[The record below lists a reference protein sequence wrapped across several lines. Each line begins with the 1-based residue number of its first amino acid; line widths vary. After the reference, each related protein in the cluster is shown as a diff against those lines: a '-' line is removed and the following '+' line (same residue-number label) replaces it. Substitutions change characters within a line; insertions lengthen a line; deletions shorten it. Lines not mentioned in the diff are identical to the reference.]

1 MPSGWA
7 DCSAVAG
14 AVAVDRDVGP
24 TRGGQRIKFPG
35 KRADSDPMDRLRRF
49 VVVPLAL
56 ASLTGLAAFGVHT
69 LVGDDGSLGTFFD
82 TRLYYGLLIA
92 ALALCTVRAVAIP
105 EQRSAWAL
113 LAAGLAV
120 WTAADVY
127 WLVALADRSDPP
139 FPSLSDAGYLAY
151 FPLVYAGLFLL
162 VRGRLRATRAV
173 WLDGVTAA
181 LAAGAVAAAVLVQ
194 VVLDSTGGSRAAVAT
209 NLAYPA
215 GDIVLLA
222 LLVGA
227 LAVARAAIGLAFLL
241 LAAALAIGAVADGVY
256 LFEVARG
263 TYTEGTFL
271 DALWPASMLCIG
283 LAAWVDGARTPA
295 PTTPARPLLLV
306 PLVCGAAA
314 VGVLLAGIS
323 FSISA
328 VGVLLAAATIGA
340 VLTRLFFTLKENQEL
355 LELTRSEAVTDPLTG
370 LANRRKLLLDL
381 DRACTSLAEGRS
393 WLLSL
398 FDLDGFKLYNDS
410 FGHPAGDALLV
421 RLGTKLAHATG
432 GRGDVYRLGGD
443 EFCLLAAGTVEEVA
457 AVLDGAVAAL
467 SEHGEGFSISSSFGA
482 VFLPE
487 DARTSSAALRLAD
500 VRLYAQK
507 RSRQARR
514 DRAHDALLQALY
526 EREPSLAEHSNAVVR
541 LSLAVGRTLG
551 LVTEELEQL
560 ERAAQLHDIGKLAVP
575 DDILHKPGPLSA
587 DEDAFIRQH
596 TVVGERILS
605 AAPILQQVGS
615 VVRSTHEHW
624 DGSGYPDGLSG
635 EAIPLTARIIAAC
648 DAFTAMREDRAYRL
662 RADDAA
668 AIRELRRCSGRQF
681 DPRVVDA
688 LLTVVAAQHD
698 LLLED

>member
-1 MPSGWA
+1 MHL
-7 DCSAVAG
+7 
-14 AVAVDRDVGP
+14 
-24 TRGGQRIKFPG
+24 
-35 KRADSDPMDRLRRF
+35 LRR
-49 VVVPLAL
+49 VVVGPLAL
-56 ASLTGLAAFGVHT
+56 ASLAGLAAFGVHAAI
-69 LVGDDGSLGTFFD
+69 DDGGAVAAFFD
-82 TRLYYGLLIA
+82 TRLYYGLLFG
-92 ALALCTVRAVAIP
+92 ALALCTLRALAIP
-105 EQRSAWAL
+105 EHRAAWAL

-127 WLVALADRSDPP
+127 WFVQLADRAEPP
-139 FPSLSDAGYLAY
+139 LPSLSDAGYLAY

-181 LAAGAVAAAVLVQ
+181 LAAGAVAAAVLVE
-194 VVLDSTGGSRAAVAT
+194 VLLDSTGGSRAAVAT

-215 GDIVLLA
+215 GDIILLA

-227 LAVARAAIGLAFLL
+227 LAVGGAGVGPSFLL
-241 LAAALAIGAVADGVY
+241 LATALGIGAVADAVY
-256 LFEVARG
+256 LVEVARG

-283 LAAWVDGARTPA
+283 LAAWVDGNRTPV
-295 PTTPARPLLLV
+295 PTSPARQLLLV
-306 PLVCGAAA
+306 PLVCGTAA
-314 VGVLLAGIS
+314 VGVLVAGVS
-323 FSISA
+323 FSISSVA
-328 VGVLLAAATIGA
+328 VLLAAATMGA
-340 VLTRLFFTLKENQEL
+340 VLVRLFVTLTENREL
-355 LELTRSEAVTDPLTG
+355 LELSRTEAVTDPLTG

-381 DRACTSLAEGRS
+381 DHACASLAEGRT
-393 WLLSL
+393 WLLAL

-421 RLGTKLAHATG
+421 RLGMKLVRAAG
-432 GRGDVYRLGGD
+432 GRGAVYRLGGD
-443 EFCLLAAGTVEEVA
+443 EFCLLAAGGVDDVA
-457 AVLDGAVAAL
+457 AVLDRSVAAL
-467 SEHGEGFSISSSFGA
+467 GEHGEGFSITSSFGA

-514 DRAHDALLQALY
+514 DRAHDALVQALH
-526 EREPSLAEHSNAVVR
+526 EREPSLAEHANAVVQ
-541 LSLAVGRTLG
+541 LSVAVGRQLG
-551 LVTEELEQL
+551 LETEELDQL

-575 DDILHKPGPLSA
+575 DDILHKPGPLSS
-587 DEDAFIRQH
+587 EEESFIRQH

-605 AAPILQQVGS
+605 AAPSLQHVAS

-624 DGSGYPDGLSG
+624 DGSGYPDGLAG

-648 DAFTAMREDRAYRL
+648 DAFTAMREDRAYRA
-662 RADDAA
+662 RADDATA
-668 AIRELRRCSGRQF
+668 GRELRRCAGRQF

-688 LLTVVAAQHD
+688 VLTVASAQRE
-698 LLLED
+698 LLFED